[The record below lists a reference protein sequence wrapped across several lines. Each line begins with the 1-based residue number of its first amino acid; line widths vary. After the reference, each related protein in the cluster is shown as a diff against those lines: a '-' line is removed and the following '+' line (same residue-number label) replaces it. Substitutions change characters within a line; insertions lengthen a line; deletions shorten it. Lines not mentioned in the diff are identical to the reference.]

1 MSTIVTRS
9 GKGSPLT
16 HTEVDNNFTNL
27 NTDKYQSGNNA
38 SFGTLSASGAFS
50 ANGGATLGDAS
61 GDALTINS
69 SAVSIPNGLNF
80 DSNTFVIDATN
91 NRVGVG
97 TASPSFALDVQSGN
111 IQAYQNSATS
121 TYFLAKNSVATSGVA
136 FGVTSAGLG
145 YIDVINS
152 NSLILATA
160 DTERMRIDS
169 SGNVGIGTSSPSSY
183 INSKLT
189 VATGMTIF
197 ANNET
202 WYHTNVPNNGT
213 DLKNWRFGG
222 VSGGGFSFQ
231 TVNDAYNSATNRMS
245 FDSSGNLGLG
255 VIPQTWGGSFSQKA
269 IQISSAGS
277 ISSLD
282 AGAGNTQL
290 NISNNAYDFL
300 SPKYL
305 TNSSV
310 VAYRMVGQS
319 HLWLNAPSGTAGNA
333 ITFTQAMT
341 LDANGN
347 LLVGTTSAA
356 FNSSGRGL
364 LEVNGSTNS
373 LIALKANNS
382 ALVYFHNTGT
392 DLNIQNNSN
401 GSLLLATNSAER
413 MRIDSSGNLLVG
425 TTGGLLNERIR
436 ANFGAGNTGITVSVA
451 STATQ
456 SHIVFYNGAVVG
468 TISTNGSTTTYA
480 TSSDYRLKENIS
492 PMTGALARVSALKPV
507 TYTWKAD
514 GSDGQGFIAHELAEV
529 VPDCVSGE
537 KDAVDAEGKPV
548 YQGIDTSFLVATL
561 TAAIQELKAEVD
573 ALKAQINQ

>member
-1 MSTIVTRS
+1 MTAVTAHPIILST
-9 GKGSPLT
+9 
-16 HTEVDNNFTNL
+16 TN
-27 NTDKYQSGNNA
+27 
-38 SFGTLSASGAFS
+38 
-50 ANGGATLGDAS
+50 
-61 GDALTINS
+61 I
-69 SAVSIPNGLNF
+69 
-80 DSNTFVIDATN
+80 
-91 NRVGVG
+91 
-97 TASPSFALDVQSGN
+97 
-111 IQAYQNSATS
+111 
-121 TYFLAKNSVATSGVA
+121 
-136 FGVTSAGLG
+136 
-145 YIDVINS
+145 
-152 NSLILATA
+152 
-160 DTERMRIDS
+160 ERMRITDT
-169 SGNVGIGTSSPSSY
+169 GNVGIGTSSPVAPLQIGGSAPLTRYDIQGTGTLSVGFN
-183 INSKLT
+183 NSGSGSNNIPT
-189 VATGMTIF
+189 GVAAVWMQQAFPLVF
-197 ANNET
+197 AT
-202 WYHTNVPNNGT
+202 NGT
-213 DLKNWRFGG
+213 ERLRL
-222 VSGGGFSFQ
+222 
-231 TVNDAYNSATNRMS
+231 
-245 FDSSGNLGLG
+245 DSSGNLGLG
-255 VIPQTWGGSFSQKA
+255 VTPSASQIPTIQSNLGVFSGNSQVNIARNAHYTTDWKYTA
-269 IQISSAGS
+269 TANASLYAQINGEHRWSYA
-277 ISSLD
+277 
-282 AGAGNTQL
+282 A
-290 NISNNAYDFL
+290 
-300 SPKYL
+300 
-305 TNSSV
+305 
-310 VAYRMVGQS
+310 
-319 HLWLNAPSGTAGNA
+319 SGTAGNA